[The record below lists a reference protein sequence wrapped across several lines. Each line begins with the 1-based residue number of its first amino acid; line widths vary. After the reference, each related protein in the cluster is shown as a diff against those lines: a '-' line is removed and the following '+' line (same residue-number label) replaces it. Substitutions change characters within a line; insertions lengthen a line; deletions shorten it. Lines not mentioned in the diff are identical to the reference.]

1 MFNMRGNPQPNEEI
15 ERELAFKPII
25 VGRRANCDRPP
36 VSFEGIDQGCLGRL
50 T

>member
-1 MFNMRGNPQPNEEI
+1 MITMT
-15 ERELAFKPII
+15 AA
-25 VGRRANCDRPP
+25 VGRRANCDRRP